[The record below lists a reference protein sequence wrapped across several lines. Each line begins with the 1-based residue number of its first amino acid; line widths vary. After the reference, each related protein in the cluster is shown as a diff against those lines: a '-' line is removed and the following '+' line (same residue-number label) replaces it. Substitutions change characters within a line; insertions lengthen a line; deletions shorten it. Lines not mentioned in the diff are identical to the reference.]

1 MHQIADWVES
11 VTHGA
16 AIPFLIV
23 RNGMPKL
30 NTARV
35 WEALMITGVPL
46 IGTVLIGWAV
56 LVPEI
61 QANTKILEHNTRAL
75 AEQLKAHNEIEKY
88 EKQFHDKR
96 HEKIERS
103 LERIHNSIDKIRQ
116 DHYQPKGRNK

>member
-1 MHQIADWVES
+1 MHHISDWIDS
-11 VTHGA
+11 VAHGA
-16 AIPFLIV
+16 AAVPFLITQ
-23 RNGMPKL
+23 NGIPKL

-35 WEALMITGVPL
+35 WEAILITGVPL

-75 AEQLKAHNEIEKY
+75 AEQIKAHNKAEMY
-88 EKQFHDKR
+88 EKQYHDRR

-103 LERIHNSIDKIRQ
+103 LERIHDSIDKIRQ
-116 DHYQPKGRNK
+116 DQYQPKSK